1 MEFGMKQSPSFG
13 SAAGQP
19 MEWYSAGPNSGGYGG
34 GGSAAFYA
42 PPPGAGA
49 SAAYS
54 SGFEDEPPLLEELGI
69 DIPSILQKTKA
80 ILLHQMRAPC
90 LDDLDFGG
98 ALIFLLLLGGLHL
111 LLGKM
116 HFGVLLGWSAVQSG
130 VLWFV
135 VNQIA
140 SNEASEHRALDLYS
154 CCCIVG
160 YGLLPLILLSLGV
173 LLMPRGPV
181 SVVLAVLAAAW
192 SALTAAKVLARI
204 SHALAEVRSL
214 VLVPCFLLYG
224 SFALL
229 TVY

>member
-1 MEFGMKQSPSFG
+1 MEFGMKQPNSFN
-13 SAAGQP
+13 SNSSNV
-19 MEWYSAGPNSGGYGG
+19 EWYSGAAGTYNPSSYQ
-34 GGSAAFYA
+34 YA
-42 PPPGAGA
+42 PPPAA
-49 SAAYS
+49 SATAYS
-54 SGFEDEPPLLEELGI
+54 NSFEDEPPLLEELGI
-69 DIPSILQKTKA
+69 DIPSILLKTKA
-80 ILLHQMRAPC
+80 ILLHQMKSDT

-116 HFGVLLGWSAVQSG
+116 HFGVLLGWSVVQSV

-140 SNEASEHRALDLYS
+140 SNEAAEHRALDLYS

-160 YGLLPLILLSLGV
+160 YGMLPLIVLSVGV
-173 LLMPRGPV
+173 LLTPKGPV
-181 SVVLAVLAAAW
+181 SAVLAILAAAW
-192 SALTAAKVLARI
+192 SAVTAAKVLARI

>member
-1 MEFGMKQSPSFG
+1 MEFGMKQPNSFSGG
-13 SAAGQP
+13 SNV
-19 MEWYSAGPNSGGYGG
+19 EWYSSGTAGAYNPSSYQ
-34 GGSAAFYA
+34 YA
-42 PPPGAGA
+42 PPPTAAA
-49 SAAYS
+49 SAYS
-54 SGFEDEPPLLEELGI
+54 NSFEDEPPLLEELGI

-80 ILLHQMRAPC
+80 ILLHQMKSNC
-90 LDDLDFGG
+90 LDELDFGG

-116 HFGVLLGWSAVQSG
+116 HFGVLLGWSVVQSI

-140 SNEASEHRALDLYS
+140 SNEAAEHRALDLYS

-160 YGLLPLILLSLGV
+160 YGMLPLILLSVAV
-173 LLMPRGPV
+173 LLTPRGPV
-181 SVVLAVLAAAW
+181 SAVLAILAAAW
-192 SALTAAKVLARI
+192 SAITAAKVLARI

-214 VLVPCFLLYG
+214 VLIPCFLLYG